1 MPDLQAMGKKLE
13 ALKEKDIALRQKI
26 AEARLRICTLESKI
40 STEEQS
46 IQDWNQVTVVLTAA
60 ANASR
65 DNAKS
70 HFERIIT
77 DALRFVTQN
86 SDYRFVIQEKTSKT
100 KAAYEFFIESTVNG
114 VKCLQKPED
123 ANGGGF
129 VDIISVAAKYAYLE
143 IFNDPKIK
151 SATMLCDEPGKMIS
165 ADMSVKFA
173 EYLKFLG
180 THYGRQIIM
189 VTHNENLVNVATTTF
204 SVVKD
209 INGVSKVTDVSAGQN
224 PNVDIASMFSV
235 AMEGTT

>member
-1 MPDLQAMGKKLE
+1 MPDLQAMKMQLDS
-13 ALKEKDIALRQKI
+13 LKEKDISLKQKI
-26 AEARLRICTLESKI
+26 AEACLRISSLSARI
-40 STEEQS
+40 QQEENS
-46 IQDWNQVTVVLTAA
+46 IQDLNQVTVILTAA
-60 ANASR
+60 ATAAR
-65 DNAKS
+65 DNAKG

-77 DALRFVTQN
+77 DALQFVTQN
-86 SDYRFVIQEKTSKT
+86 PDYKFVIQEKNSKT

-143 IFNDPKIK
+143 IFSDPKIQ

-180 THYGRQIIM
+180 NHYGRQIIM
-189 VTHNENLVNVATTTF
+189 VTHNDSIASVATKTF
-204 SVVKD
+204 TVTKD
-209 INGVSKVTDVSAGQN
+209 RSGVSKAVEVT
-224 PNVDIASMFSV
+224 PNATFDLAALFNG
-235 AMEGTT
+235 ALEGLNQ

>member
-1 MPDLQAMGKKLE
+1 MPDLQSMKGQLDS
-13 ALKEKDIALRQKI
+13 LKERDITLRQKI
-26 AEARLRICTLESKI
+26 AEAHLRISSLNHKI
-40 STEEQS
+40 MTEETS
-46 IQDWNQVTVVLTAA
+46 IQDLNQVTVVLTAA
-60 ANASR
+60 ATAAR

-70 HFERIIT
+70 HFEKIIT
-77 DALRFVTQN
+77 DALQFVTQN
-86 SDYRFVIQEKTSKT
+86 PDYKFVIQERNSKT

-143 IFNDPKIK
+143 IFSDPKIQ

-180 THYGRQIIM
+180 NHYGRQIIM
-189 VTHNENLVNVATTTF
+189 VTHNDSIASVATKTF
-204 SVVKD
+204 AVTKNS
-209 INGVSKVTDVSAGQN
+209 NGVSQVSDASINAGFDLSSIFNDVL
-224 PNVDIASMFSV
+224 
-235 AMEGTT
+235 EGIDQ